1 MDAVKEK
8 LVRALLAS
16 ERTIAEELLASLTD
30 KATPMAIVESVITP
44 TLEEIGDM
52 WEAGDASLSQV
63 YMGGRICEDFL
74 ESIMPAECPL
84 RIKLPAMAIA
94 TLDDHHTLG
103 KKLVYSAIR
112 AKGYELEDLGT
123 LDAQG
128 LAEKVKGLEVSIL
141 LVSALMLR
149 SALQVKE
156 LRSALDRLDRKVHL
170 IVGGAPFTLDPS
182 LWTEVG
188 ADAVGRN
195 SGDALRLLDAYA
207 EAER

>member
-1 MDAVKEK
+1 MDEVKER

-16 ERTIAEELLASLTD
+16 ERTAAEELLSSLAAR
-30 KATPMAIVESVITP
+30 ATPTEIAEQVITP
-44 TLEEIGDM
+44 VLETIGDM

-74 ESIMPAECPL
+74 DSIMPVECPL
-84 RIKLPAMAIA
+84 RIALPRMAIA

-112 AKGYELEDLGT
+112 AKGYELADLGT

-128 LAEKVKGLEVSIL
+128 LAEKAKGSEVRIL

-156 LRSALDRLDRKVHL
+156 LRAALDRLDWKVHL
-170 IVGGAPFTLDPS
+170 IVGGAPFILDPS
-182 LWTEVG
+182 LWAEVG
-188 ADAVGRN
+188 ADAGGRN
-195 SGDALRLLDAYA
+195 SGDALRLLEAYK
-207 EAER
+207 EAEH